1 MTPSVVSQT
10 SRRALEHREILY
22 TKTAIQRG
30 AFTGFF
36 SPSTTRGGT
45 VLGWQRIYIL
55 IPLDVKMWPQG
66 GVLGS
71 MGIFTRVGFNIYLPV
86 LFTIIPVVK
95 VFTVLTQLL

>member
-1 MTPSVVSQT
+1 
-10 SRRALEHREILY
+10 
-22 TKTAIQRG
+22 
-30 AFTGFF
+30 
-36 SPSTTRGGT
+36 
-45 VLGWQRIYIL
+45 
-55 IPLDVKMWPQG
+55 MWPQG